1 MDKLLSL
8 YEELENTFCPYTDE
22 IDRDI
27 DYCEVCKS
35 NISTF
40 QYYEICDRIGRRI
53 ETVKERNRIFENIK
67 EV

>member
-22 IDRDI
+22 IDIDI

-40 QYYEICDRIGRRI
+40 QYYEICDRINKRI
-53 ETVKERNRIFENIK
+53 EDVKKRSWINS
-67 EV
+67 

>member
-27 DYCEVCKS
+27 DYCELMPPM
-35 NISTF
+35 
-40 QYYEICDRIGRRI
+40 
-53 ETVKERNRIFENIK
+53 
-67 EV
+67 